1 MQKIAYHLDKNATLP
16 LYEQLYQKI
25 KQAIHQQELSIGD
38 KLPSKRKL
46 CQHLRISQN
55 TVENAYAQLIAEGYI
70 DAQPRRGFYV
80 CFQSEFTFPQSP
92 PPVQSKHQN
101 LPMNDKQIDFNP
113 NRIDTQHFPFQQ
125 WKKSGQ
131 MLYQSSQQ
139 HLLTL
144 NDPLGD
150 LNLRQQIAHYLSA
163 SRGIHCQ
170 AEHIMI
176 GAGFEYCIQHLILLF
191 NQLYPHQPLN
201 YAIEDYGYPKV
212 EKILTLYQKNRIKLP
227 LNPQYQLDLT
237 FLAKQKINIAYIT
250 PSNLYP
256 FGEIIPISQRQTLLE
271 WANEQ
276 SDRFIIEDDYDSEF
290 RYKGKPIPAL
300 KSLDQHNK
308 VIYLGSFSKLLMPS
322 LRITF
327 MVLPPQ
333 LFAFYQQ
340 YCACFHCPISRFEQ
354 QRLATFIQQGYF
366 EKHIHRMR
374 KIYRKKMELLCQL
387 LAPYKKHIRYYG
399 ENSGFHLLIELLN
412 ESRSLDELVGL
423 AKQKEIIIYPVY
435 YQKRTLFS
443 LGFGHLSEQSLIEG
457 INHLLKIWIKA

>member
-1 MQKIAYHLDKNATLP
+1 MQKIAYHLDKNIKLP

-25 KQAIHQQELSIGD
+25 RLAIHQQELRIGD
-38 KLPSKRKL
+38 RLPSKRKL
-46 CQHLRISQN
+46 CQYLHISQN

-70 DAQPRRGFYV
+70 ESQARRGFYV
-80 CFQSEFTFPQSP
+80 CYQAELAFPQSP
-92 PPVQSKHQN
+92 IPQQNRHQH
-101 LPMNDKQIDFNP
+101 LPLNNKQIDFNP
-113 NRIDTQHFPFQQ
+113 NRIDTRHFPFQQ
-125 WKKSGQ
+125 WKKCGQ
-131 MLYQSSQQ
+131 ILYQTSQQ
-139 HLLTL
+139 DLLNL
-144 NDPLGD
+144 NDPQGD
-150 LNLRQQIAHYLSA
+150 LALRQQIVHYLSA
-163 SRGIHCQ
+163 SRGINCQ
-170 AEHIMI
+170 AEHIII

-191 NQLYPHQPLN
+191 NRLYPQPSFN
-201 YAIEDYGYPKV
+201 YAMEDYGYPKV
-212 EKILTLYQKNRIKLP
+212 EKILTLYQKNMIKLP
-227 LNPQYQLDLT
+227 LNHQHQLDLT
-237 FLAKQKINIAYIT
+237 FLAKQQINIAYIT

-271 WANEQ
+271 WANKQ

-322 LRITF
+322 LRVTF

-333 LFAFYQQ
+333 LLEFYQQ

-354 QRLATFIQQGYF
+354 QRLATFIQEGYF

-387 LAPYKKHIRYYG
+387 LAPYKKYIRYYG

-412 ESRSLDELVGL
+412 ESRSIDELLFL
-423 AKQKEIIIYPVY
+423 AKQKNIIIYPVY
-435 YQKRTLFS
+435 YKKRKLFS
-443 LGFGHLSEQSLIEG
+443 LGFGHLSDQSLIEG
-457 INHLLKIWIKA
+457 IAHLLKILIKE